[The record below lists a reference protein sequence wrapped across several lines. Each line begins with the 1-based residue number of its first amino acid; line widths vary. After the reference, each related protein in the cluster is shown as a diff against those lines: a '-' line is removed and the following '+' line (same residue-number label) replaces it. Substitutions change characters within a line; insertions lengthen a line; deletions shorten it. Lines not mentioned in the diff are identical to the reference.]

1 MVIAFPQQAI
11 TIFDHKVCD
20 TVKRSNAMNH
30 ITVSKQK
37 RLEELQTQYNQMV
50 KDSSDAVATDKGE
63 SADAQQ
69 MRYLENSYDKV
80 SMKTEEAKQVQRV
93 YLDIK
98 ARFEQVRFLLLFFFF
113 FFFAGDGG
121 GMQKKK
127 RPVISIIFRN

>member
-1 MVIAFPQQAI
+1 MLVSKESCWGFNKVVPPFLSPQQAI

-30 ITVSKQK
+30 VTVSKQK

-50 KDSSDAVATDKGE
+50 KDASDAVSTDKGD

-98 ARFEQVRFLLLFFFF
+98 ARFEQVRIMFSWCCVTL
-113 FFFAGDGG
+113 
-121 GMQKKK
+121 
-127 RPVISIIFRN
+127 